1 MQSIQAM
8 IRRTTACVKD
18 LSELSS
24 LRGEKRN
31 KFDAK
36 TARSGSIVCV
46 PSDGSSFCT
55 CLCLLRFG
63 RASII
68 GGGDMF
74 MGGLTQFRGLPRIS
88 CLLDKDRTAVAH
100 RHVITPVG
108 RNCRNQRWVRILF
121 VSLNFDSSFVRYSTP
136 SCKLNRQT
144 LLGFATQF
152 FT

>member
-1 MQSIQAM
+1 M

-46 PSDGSSFCT
+46 PSDGSSFLHLLVFASVWSSEYNRGWGHVHGWVDAISWPPENFLSFGQRSHCSCT
-55 CLCLLRFG
+55 PTRHHAG
-63 RASII
+63 RAK
-68 GGGDMF
+68 
-74 MGGLTQFRGLPRIS
+74 LPE
-88 CLLDKDRTAVAH
+88 
-100 RHVITPVG
+100 P
-108 RNCRNQRWVRILF
+108 RWVRILF